1 MYIQDRR
8 SDIEMKKKILFIVN
22 YYTPYV
28 SGLTEVVHLL
38 AEKLVDKGYEVT
50 VLCQNHDS
58 KNLPDT
64 EIINGVQIVR
74 ARIIAKISK
83 GMLSLDFIYK
93 AVKMSKKFDVIN
105 LHAPMLEL
113 GIITSLIKNKR
124 PIVTYHCDIDLEK
137 NFLNTLIKWCMN
149 MSNSS
154 GMKNA
159 HKILVST
166 LDYAYHSKL
175 LPKYSEKLLEVHTP
189 IKVYYPIVTSNENLK
204 KKIGFCGRIVME
216 KGVDVLIK
224 AFKII
229 KEDRNDVELIIGGD
243 YMNIPGGSIYPELY
257 NYIQSNK
264 IDDIKFLGKIPEDE
278 MNLFYSSLSV
288 FVLPSINPLE
298 AFGMVQV
305 EAMLCGIPVVASDL
319 YGVRTIVK
327 NTGMGLTHHKGDE
340 NDLARCI
347 IEVLDNPSR
356 YIKPREQI
364 SRIYS
369 TEKYVSDC
377 EICFNEVINH

>member
-1 MYIQDRR
+1 
-8 SDIEMKKKILFIVN
+8 
-22 YYTPYV
+22 
-28 SGLTEVVHLL
+28 
-38 AEKLVDKGYEVT
+38 
-50 VLCQNHDS
+50 
-58 KNLPDT
+58 
-64 EIINGVQIVR
+64 
-74 ARIIAKISK
+74 
-83 GMLSLDFIYK
+83 
-93 AVKMSKKFDVIN
+93 
-105 LHAPMLEL
+105 
-113 GIITSLIKNKR
+113 
-124 PIVTYHCDIDLEK
+124 
-137 NFLNTLIKWCMN
+137 MN

-278 MNLFYSSLSV
+278 EKILIQGVKKAAEAVEEILKNGIDIAMN
-288 FVLPSINPLE
+288 
-298 AFGMVQV
+298 
-305 EAMLCGIPVVASDL
+305 
-319 YGVRTIVK
+319 K
-327 NTGMGLTHHKGDE
+327 
-340 NDLARCI
+340 
-347 IEVLDNPSR
+347 
-356 YIKPREQI
+356 
-364 SRIYS
+364 
-369 TEKYVSDC
+369 
-377 EICFNEVINH
+377 FN